1 MVARNLALISISK
14 VAVFIWAHTSNVTFA
29 VNQSTGTTYDGYLVY
44 PQNSNIKMSK
54 LVGRAGSV
62 YKNGRPVIAKKITTG
77 EEIVL
82 SAAEWQ
88 SKIWVSQTWICQA
101 HSKVASNSLV
111 VIHSAKLMMKSIN
124 ANLILSTS
132 FCARLIGITRAFC
145 STAALLAKALLKPF
159 YGIDFSFHPQLH
171 WINSSYG

>member
-88 SKIWVSQTWICQA
+88 SKIWVSQT
-101 HSKVASNSLV
+101 
-111 VIHSAKLMMKSIN
+111 
-124 ANLILSTS
+124 
-132 FCARLIGITRAFC
+132 
-145 STAALLAKALLKPF
+145 
-159 YGIDFSFHPQLH
+159 
-171 WINSSYG
+171 